1 MSVPCTL
8 RGVRQGHHICRIA
21 RKAVSLLRPF
31 GDQGRAVDPA
41 PLFQAPL
48 FRPDGI
54 LGRVLA
60 QILCTRSI
68 DAGPSLEGIE
78 ERV

>member
-1 MSVPCTL
+1 ML
-8 RGVRQGHHICRIA
+8 RA
-21 RKAVSLLRPF
+21 F
-31 GDQGRAVDPA
+31 GEQARAVDAA
-41 PLFQAPL
+41 PLFQTPL

-68 DAGPSLEGIE
+68 DSGPLLEGNE